1 MKVGEFC
8 NRDVVVMSG
17 DESVTAAAGLMRSHH
32 VGDVVLVEERP
43 NGRVPVGI
51 VTDRDVV
58 VEVVAA
64 GVDPDSLAVRDIVT
78 HSAYVLREEDSL
90 FDALEMMRSR
100 AVRRV
105 PVVEA
110 DGTLAGIIAVDDV
123 VGLLAE
129 LLDELSAVV
138 ERQREREAEA
148 RP

>member
-1 MKVGEFC
+1 MDVGEFC
-8 NRDVVVMSG
+8 NREVVVISG
-17 DESVTAAAGLMRSHH
+17 EESVSAAAELMRSHH
-32 VGDVVLVEERP
+32 VGDRVLVEDRP
-43 NGRVPVGI
+43 SGRVPVAI
-51 VTDRDVV
+51 VTDRDIV

-64 GVDPDSLAVRDIVT
+64 GLDPDDLDVGDIVT

-105 PVVEA
+105 PVVNS
-110 DGTLAGIIAVDDV
+110 DGALVGIITVDDV

-129 LLDELSAVV
+129 MLDELASVV
-138 ERQREREAEA
+138 ERQREREVES